1 MQVFFE
7 KPLTKPTACA
17 ILCENFSRKDTAM
30 KLFTMMNHLYT
41 VEKRDVET
49 MYGTL
54 SGLCRHTH
62 FSGTV
67 TATIGG

>member
-1 MQVFFE
+1 
-7 KPLTKPTACA
+7 
-17 ILCENFSRKDTAM
+17 M
-30 KLFTMMNHLYT
+30 KLFTMINDLYT
-41 VEKRDVET
+41 VEKRDTET

-67 TATIGG
+67 TSTIGG

>member
-1 MQVFFE
+1 MLYWE
-7 KPLTKPTACA
+7 KFT
-17 ILCENFSRKDTAM
+17 RKDTAM
-30 KLFTMMNHLYT
+30 KLFAMMNHLYT
-41 VEKRDVET
+41 VKKRDAET

-67 TATIGG
+67 TSTIDG

>member
-1 MQVFFE
+1 
-7 KPLTKPTACA
+7 
-17 ILCENFSRKDTAM
+17 M

-41 VEKRDVET
+41 VEKRDTET

-67 TATIGG
+67 TSTISG

>member
-1 MQVFFE
+1 
-7 KPLTKPTACA
+7 
-17 ILCENFSRKDTAM
+17 M
-30 KLFTMMNHLYT
+30 KLFTMINDLYT
-41 VEKRDVET
+41 VEKRDAET

-67 TATIGG
+67 PAITGG

>member
-1 MQVFFE
+1 
-7 KPLTKPTACA
+7 
-17 ILCENFSRKDTAM
+17 M
-30 KLFTMMNHLYT
+30 KLFTTMTYLYT
-41 VEKRDVET
+41 VEKRDAET

-67 TATIGG
+67 TSTIGG

>member
-1 MQVFFE
+1 MQVFFA

-17 ILCENFSRKDTAM
+17 ILCEIFRKDTAM
-30 KLFTMMNHLYT
+30 KLFTMINDLYT
-41 VEKRDVET
+41 VEKRDTET

-67 TATIGG
+67 TSTIGG

>member
-1 MQVFFE
+1 
-7 KPLTKPTACA
+7 
-17 ILCENFSRKDTAM
+17 M
-30 KLFTMMNHLYT
+30 KLFTMINDLYT
-41 VEKRDVET
+41 VEKRDTET

-62 FSGTV
+62 FSETV

>member
-1 MQVFFE
+1 MVSVCNGLDYRVYQYELGNTVE
-7 KPLTKPTACA
+7 LSAY
-17 ILCENFSRKDTAM
+17 
-30 KLFTMMNHLYT
+30 TMINDLYT
-41 VEKRDVET
+41 VEKRDTET

-67 TATIGG
+67 TSATGG